1 MKLAHHLLSRR
12 RWLQG
17 AAAAAGHVATSGPR
31 VAAARPPPLVAGVP
45 AELIARPPA
54 GFAPLTLPGRV
65 AKAAAKGDFA
75 SIMQQNE
82 LWPRPEVARRLVERA
97 LMDLTG
103 APSLVGAMQRFVHRE
118 DVVAIKVNGIAGQ
131 KGQTMAVNYEVILP
145 IVEACIAVGV
155 PPDKI
160 TVYEQTTEFLQGTRV
175 NVGTWRLPD
184 GVRTHAH
191 GGLRVKMPRIRIC
204 SGIETAFV
212 AAFTEPTAVI
222 DLTLIKDHSICGYTG
237 TMKNVTFGSVTNPHE
252 HHGHQASP
260 QIALLYNHPIVTSRV
275 RLHVTDAF
283 KIIPDKGPLDRDP
296 RMRVPHGAIYAAT
309 DPVAMDT
316 IGWRVIDEERR
327 RLGLKT
333 LDEAGRTPRYVR
345 TAADLGLGVHDLD
358 RIRMTSV
365 EI

>member
-1 MKLAHHLLSRR
+1 MKPTHHPLTRR
-12 RWLQG
+12 RWIQG
-17 AAAAAGHVATSGPR
+17 AAAAAGCVGLGGPR
-31 VAAARPPPLVAGVP
+31 MAAAEPPPLVAGVP
-45 AELIARPPA
+45 AELIAQPPA

-65 AKAAAKGDFA
+65 AKVTAKGDFA
-75 SIMQQNE
+75 SMMQANE

-103 APSLVGAMQRFVHRE
+103 APSLVGAMQRFVHRA

-145 IVEACIAVGV
+145 IVEACLAVGV
-155 PPDKI
+155 PADKI
-160 TVYEQTTEFLQGTRV
+160 TVYEQTTEFLRGTRV
-175 NVGTWRLPD
+175 NVKEWRLPE
-184 GVRTHAH
+184 GVRTEAH

-212 AAFTEPTAVI
+212 ATFTDATAVI

-260 QIALLYNHPIVTSRV
+260 QIAMLYNHPIVTSRV

-296 RMRVPHGAIYAAT
+296 RLRLPHGAIYAST

-316 IGWRVIDEERR
+316 IGWKVIDDERR
-327 RLGLKT
+327 TLGIKT

-345 TAADLGLGVHDLD
+345 TAADLGLGVHDLN
-358 RIRMTSV
+358 RIRMTAV